1 MQKINKIL
9 IALFSCIALSAGCN
23 LCGTVFTF
31 CTPTDQL
38 NLMFPILEY
47 PDYYSDPSCTIPL
60 GCSNGDLFP
69 PLENGP
75 GGNPSDQPSDEQGG
89 GLGGGAGG
97 GI

>member
-9 IALFSCIALSAGCN
+9 IALFSCITLSAGCN

-47 PDYYSDPSCTIPL
+47 PDYYTDPSCTIPL

-69 PLENGP
+69 PLEEGP
-75 GGNPSDQPSDEQGG
+75 GGNAPDQPSDGQGG
-89 GLGGGAGG
+89 GLGGGGG